1 MMSSIRSAFTRGVCV
16 LFVLLVCSSR
26 PIFAEVFV
34 RWDLDR
40 VPSPQSLGISALV
53 VRNANRAAIK
63 AALARGYRVYV
74 EADSAKSVPAAAGAS
89 LAGVIVTKPG
99 AKWPHVR
106 TNWVTKNKDVLQ
118 VTGRSAQPWIENN
131 AALIRILQAGAP
143 KATPVLTYDW
153 TPITLSDVDEGPSLD
168 DYLVA
173 IAESGSFGGD
183 LVLPLHER
191 FQKRLLAGEPDARA
205 EWNEIKRYLEFYS
218 WDLANRYKP
227 IANIGVVAAQPM
239 LWFEAMNLMARH
251 NLPFVLLRPDR
262 ITSADLDGLKLV
274 IVLDKPVGPQ
284 LAALDGFGRKGGKVH
299 TVEKA
304 LSDPNAFA
312 LEMRKLAGADDRVI
326 DIWNGITVLTA
337 PYAAPEGGTVLVTA
351 LNYAHQPQPVQL
363 RVKGTFSVV
372 HYESPE
378 EGVSLLSLQ
387 HRNGYTEFVLPA
399 LRVGGRVFL
408 GETQRVDR

>member
-1 MMSSIRSAFTRGVCV
+1 MMCSARSVVSRSACFA
-16 LFVLLVCSSR
+16 LVLLVCSTR
-26 PIFAEVFV
+26 LALAEVFV
-34 RWDLDR
+34 RWDLNQ
-40 VPSPQSLGISALV
+40 VPSPQSLGISTLV
-53 VRNANRAAIK
+53 VRGANGKTIK

-74 EADSAKSVPAAAGAS
+74 EADAAKPGPAPAGAS
-89 LAGVIVTKPG
+89 MAGVIAPKHG

-118 VTGRSAQPWIENN
+118 VTGRSSQPWIENN

-143 KATPVLTYDW
+143 NATPVVTYDW
-153 TPITLSDVDEGPSLD
+153 QPITLSDRDEGPSLE

-205 EWNEIKRYLEFYS
+205 EWTEIKRYLEFYS
-218 WDLANRYKP
+218 WDLVNRYRP

-239 LWFEAMNLMARH
+239 VWFEAMNLMARH
-251 NLPFVLLRPDR
+251 NLPFAIIPPDKLNE
-262 ITSADLDGLKLV
+262 AGLENLKLV
-274 IVLDKPVGPQ
+274 IVLDKPIGQ
-284 LAALDGFGRKGGKVH
+284 ALAALDAFGRKGGKVR
-299 TVEKA
+299 TVDKA

-312 LEMRKLAGADDRVI
+312 LEMRKLLGADDRVI

-337 PYAAPEGGTVLVTA
+337 PYAAHEGGTVLVTA
-351 LNYAHQPQPVQL
+351 LNYAHQPLPVQL

-378 EGVSLLSLQ
+378 DGVSLLSPQ

-408 GETQRVDR
+408 GQTGRMDR